1 MTAKGHLMGAAV
13 RVQAKETEEL
23 RCLAT
28 RMGGEKAAPALPV
41 ANRTASVALGINA
54 MLTPTRAAPRNL
66 ANAPANADRGVAH
79 GRCEPR

>member
-13 RVQAKETEEL
+13 CVQAKETEEL

-28 RMGGEKAAPALPV
+28 SIGGEKAAPAWPV
-41 ANRTASVALGINA
+41 ANGTASVALGINA
-54 MLTPTRAAPRNL
+54 MLAPTRAAPRNR
-66 ANAPANADRGVAH
+66 ASARANADRGVAH

>member
-13 RVQAKETEEL
+13 CVQAKETEEL

-41 ANRTASVALGINA
+41 ANRTASVALA
-54 MLTPTRAAPRNL
+54 RYQRHAH
-66 ANAPANADRGVAH
+66 ANKGGATQPCKRS
-79 GRCEPR
+79 C